1 MATDSTHPAKGL
13 SMVERKEVLQ
23 VRKYLWTV
31 RAAKTRSH
39 WLFALLD
46 FSARQKGDAS
56 GLPGDDG
63 VPATEG
69 LRCSRGREEHALSCS
84 MELVCGILL

>member
-1 MATDSTHPAKGL
+1 MEGFDSTNPAKDL
-13 SMVERKEVLQ
+13 SMFERKGRASA
-23 VRKYLWTV
+23 RKYLWTL
-31 RAAKTRSH
+31 RAAKTGCH

-63 VPATEG
+63 VPSTEG
-69 LRCSRGREEHALSCS
+69 LRCSRAREEHAVS
-84 MELVCGILL
+84 

>member
-1 MATDSTHPAKGL
+1 
-13 SMVERKEVLQ
+13 MVERKEERQ

-31 RAAKTRSH
+31 RAAKTASH

-46 FSARQKGDAS
+46 FSARQKRDAS

-63 VPATEG
+63 VPATDG
-69 LRCSRGREEHALSCS
+69 LRCSRGREEHAVSCS
-84 MELVCGILL
+84 MKLVCGMLV